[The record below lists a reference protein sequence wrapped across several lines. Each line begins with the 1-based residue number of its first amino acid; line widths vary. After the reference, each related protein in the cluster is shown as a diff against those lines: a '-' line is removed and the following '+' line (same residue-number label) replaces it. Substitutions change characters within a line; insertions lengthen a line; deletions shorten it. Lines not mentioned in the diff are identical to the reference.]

1 MAKKDFSNMRT
12 GSVYDALA
20 NATAEPAAAE
30 PAPQPIPRRKTGTPP
45 TREEI
50 DLARAQGKTQ
60 GRAGVKALRIN
71 MAFSPEVHD
80 YIRTMARVRGQT
92 VTQFTE
98 AVFRKSMED
107 NAEIYE
113 QAKAFQETL

>member
-1 MAKKDFSNMRT
+1 MAKKDFSNLNT
-12 GSVYDALA
+12 GSVYETIAE
-20 NATAEPAAAE
+20 ATAEPIT
-30 PAPQPIPRRKTGTPP
+30 QDIPKRKRNTPP
-45 TREEI
+45 TEEEI
-50 DLARAQGKTQ
+50 QLAREQGRTR

-71 MAFSPEVHD
+71 MAFTPEIHD
-80 YIRTMARVRGQT
+80 YIRTMAQVRGQT

>member
-1 MAKKDFSNMRT
+1 MAAKKDFSKMKT

-20 NATAEPAAAE
+20 DATAEAAE
-30 PAPQPIPRRKTGTPP
+30 PAPQIIPRRKNGTAP
-45 TREEI
+45 TKEEI

-60 GRAGVKALRIN
+60 GRAGVRALRIN
-71 MAFSPEVHD
+71 MAFSPDVHE

>member
-1 MAKKDFSNMRT
+1 MAKKDFSNLNT
-12 GSVYDALA
+12 GSVYETIAE
-20 NATAEPAAAE
+20 ATAEPA
-30 PAPQPIPRRKTGTPP
+30 PQAIPKRKKNTPP
-45 TREEI
+45 TEEEI
-50 DLARAQGKTQ
+50 QLAREQGRTR

-71 MAFSPEVHD
+71 MAFTPEIHD
-80 YIRTMARVRGQT
+80 YIRTMAQVRGQT

-113 QAKAFQETL
+113 QAKAFQKLL

>member
-1 MAKKDFSNMRT
+1 MAKSKKDLLSNLNT
-12 GSVYDALA
+12 GSVYEQTIAE
-20 NATAEPAAAE
+20 ATADP
-30 PAPQPIPRRKTGTPP
+30 PPQAIPKRKKNTPP
-45 TREEI
+45 TEEEI
-50 DLARAQGKTQ
+50 QLAREQGRTR

-71 MAFSPEVHD
+71 MAFTPEIHD
-80 YIRTMARVRGQT
+80 YIRTMAQVRGQT

-113 QAKAFQETL
+113 QAKAFKEMI

>member
-1 MAKKDFSNMRT
+1 MAAKKDFSKMKT
-12 GSVYDALA
+12 GGVYEILEE
-20 NATAEPAAAE
+20 ATTD

-107 NAEIYE
+107 NAETYE

>member
-1 MAKKDFSNMRT
+1 MATKKDFSKIKT
-12 GSVYDALA
+12 GSVYAAIAD
-20 NATAEPAAAE
+20 ATADP
-30 PAPQPIPRRKTGTPP
+30 PPQAIPRRKTGAAP
-45 TREEI
+45 TKEEI

-107 NAEIYE
+107 NAEIYA
-113 QAKAFQETL
+113 QAQAFQDSL

>member
-1 MAKKDFSNMRT
+1 MATKKKDFSMIKT
-12 GSVYDALA
+12 GSVYDTIAE
-20 NATAEPAAAE
+20 ATAEPA
-30 PAPQPIPRRKTGTPP
+30 PQAIPRRKTGAAP
-45 TREEI
+45 TKEEI

-98 AVFRKSMED
+98 AVFRKSMEE

>member
-1 MAKKDFSNMRT
+1 MAKKDFSNLNT
-12 GSVYDALA
+12 GSVYEKNIAE
-20 NATAEPAAAE
+20 ATAEPA
-30 PAPQPIPRRKTGTPP
+30 PQAIPKRKKNTPP
-45 TREEI
+45 TEEEI
-50 DLARAQGKTQ
+50 QLAREQGRTR

-71 MAFSPEVHD
+71 MAFTPEIHD
-80 YIRTMARVRGQT
+80 YIRTMAQVRGQT

-113 QAKAFQETL
+113 QAKAFKKMI

>member
-1 MAKKDFSNMRT
+1 MATKKDFSKIKT
-12 GSVYDALA
+12 GSVYAAIAD
-20 NATAEPAAAE
+20 ATAEPA
-30 PAPQPIPRRKTGTPP
+30 PQAIPRRKTGAAP
-45 TREEI
+45 TKEEI

-60 GRAGVKALRIN
+60 GRAGVRALRIN
-71 MAFSPEVHD
+71 MAFSPDVHE

-107 NAEIYE
+107 NAEIYA
-113 QAKAFQETL
+113 QAQAFQDSL

>member
-1 MAKKDFSNMRT
+1 MAKKDFTNLKT
-12 GSVYDALA
+12 GSVYETITE
-20 NATAEPAAAE
+20 ATSE
-30 PAPQPIPRRKTGTPP
+30 PAPQAIPKRKKNTPP
-45 TREEI
+45 TEEEI
-50 DLARAQGKTQ
+50 QLAREQGRTR

-71 MAFSPEVHD
+71 MAFTPEIHD
-80 YIRTMARVRGQT
+80 YIRTMAQVRGQT

-113 QAKAFQETL
+113 QAKAFQKLL

>member
-1 MAKKDFSNMRT
+1 MAKKDFSNLNT
-12 GSVYDALA
+12 GSVYEQTIAE
-20 NATAEPAAAE
+20 ATAEPA
-30 PAPQPIPRRKTGTPP
+30 PQAIPKRKKNTPP
-45 TREEI
+45 TEEEI
-50 DLARAQGKTQ
+50 QLAREQGRTR

-71 MAFSPEVHD
+71 MAFTPEIHD
-80 YIRTMARVRGQT
+80 YIRTMAQVRGQT

-113 QAKAFQETL
+113 QAKAFQKLL